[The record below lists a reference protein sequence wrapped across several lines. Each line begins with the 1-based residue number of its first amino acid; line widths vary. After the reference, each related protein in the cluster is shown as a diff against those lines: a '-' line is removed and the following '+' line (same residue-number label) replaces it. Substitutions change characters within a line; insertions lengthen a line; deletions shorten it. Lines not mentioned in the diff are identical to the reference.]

1 MKISKYIFVLLILF
15 AFLKSADAQ
24 LELVPV
30 SHPVYDYLKKMQVR
44 GIIEN
49 YNSAN
54 IPVSRKEVADYLKII
69 GNHSVKFGLIDKQFL
84 KDYKVEFDFDMT
96 GEMKNQESLLSDFS
110 FENIFKDSKQKY
122 IYNYADSNATFFLD
136 AIGNVSFRGSDGD
149 SIKVNSITLGELGFR
164 IRGTLF
170 NSVGYYLRASNG
182 QKLKGGS
189 DDVKFAANTDPK
201 LHSSTKFVNEAKNYD
216 SFEGYIR
223 YQTRTNWLA
232 LTIGRE
238 AINYGYG
245 YIDKMFLSNNA
256 VPFDFIK
263 FDVSYKALKYSFI
276 YGAIKGDSMG
286 VDLSSKN
293 IATHRLDINFSRY
306 FKLGITETIISS
318 TPFSV
323 ANLNPLSFLISA
335 DLNTG
340 VNSTTQNN
348 SLLGIDFELN
358 PVNNLAFQGTLFI
371 DDINLSTIS
380 DTGYL
385 SNENKFGYQIGA
397 LWTDAFTLPNLTF
410 ALEFTHLDPFVY
422 SHRSNKDQYTNWG
435 LSLGHALPP
444 NSDEIAAKLKV
455 DFTSRIRLDL
465 LYQYQRSGDGF
476 EYDQYGN
483 IITNWG
489 GNINVGSLDFYNNRH
504 NLFLEGHRMNRSIL
518 TANILFQPVWQ
529 YFLALKYQYKVSDSR
544 YLGKTFVDSY
554 FFITAGVDF

>member
-1 MKISKYIFVLLILF
+1 
-15 AFLKSADAQ
+15 
-24 LELVPV
+24 
-30 SHPVYDYLKKMQVR
+30 
-44 GIIEN
+44 
-49 YNSAN
+49 
-54 IPVSRKEVADYLKII
+54 
-69 GNHSVKFGLIDKQFL
+69 
-84 KDYKVEFDFDMT
+84 
-96 GEMKNQESLLSDFS
+96 
-110 FENIFKDSKQKY
+110 
-122 IYNYADSNATFFLD
+122 
-136 AIGNVSFRGSDGD
+136 
-149 SIKVNSITLGELGFR
+149 
-164 IRGTLF
+164 
-170 NSVGYYLRASNG
+170 
-182 QKLKGGS
+182 
-189 DDVKFAANTDPK
+189 
-201 LHSSTKFVNEAKNYD
+201 
-216 SFEGYIR
+216 
-223 YQTRTNWLA
+223 
-232 LTIGRE
+232 
-238 AINYGYG
+238 
-245 YIDKMFLSNNA
+245 
-256 VPFDFIK
+256 
-263 FDVSYKALKYSFI
+263 
-276 YGAIKGDSMG
+276 
-286 VDLSSKN
+286 
-293 IATHRLDINFSRY
+293 
-306 FKLGITETIISS
+306 
-318 TPFSV
+318 V

-358 PVNNLAFQGTLFI
+358 PVNNLAFQGTLLI